1 MKMVSNNNLFT
12 KSLGVPVVGR
22 KHKILI
28 TRPLQKNSLD
38 ALVLLL
44 NDGWAVLCANAG
56 DGYIEYI
63 LYKDDIAKQMQE
75 AAKAVR
81 ELESVVADL
90 LNETVSGENAI
101 NPSAQTQKRTG
112 ADNKIKYVEEDT
124 DQNTDNK
131 ENIN

>member
-1 MKMVSNNNLFT
+1 MMNNNMFT

-28 TRPLQKNSLD
+28 TRPLHKESLD

-44 NDGWAVLCANAG
+44 NDGWVVLCANAG

-90 LNETVSGENAI
+90 INETVGSDVECDSKRNA
-101 NPSAQTQKRTG
+101 NTQKRTG
-112 ADNKIKYVEEDT
+112 ADSKIKYVEED
-124 DQNTDNK
+124 DNNNDNDK
-131 ENIN
+131 KTIN